1 MAQPKIDRRGWLSW
15 FLQKR
20 RRERAVSL
28 GILLTSDGHGRLSWT
43 ANGPAEFGFSIG
55 FSADGVTWND
65 TFAVT
70 GGQLYRDCSGTAGYF
85 RVAQTAANGLV
96 LPPCSNAVYSDGL

>member
-1 MAQPKIDRRGWLSW
+1 MSQPKIDRRGWLSW

-20 RRERAVSL
+20 RRERAASL
-28 GILLTSDGHGRLSWT
+28 AILLTSDGHGRFSWT

-55 FSADGVTWND
+55 FSADGVAWND

-70 GGQLYRDCSGTAGYF
+70 GGQFYRDCSGTAGYF
-85 RVAQTAANGLV
+85 RVAQSAANGLV
-96 LPPCSNAVYSDGL
+96 LPPYSNVVQSDGL